1 MLGFFS
7 LWGRFVYFLFPICDE
22 FYDSEVKYWL
32 LTTDCAGTV
41 SDLYMA
47 ARSRLSAQIE
57 KIPPQDSFHAS
68 KQVCHLLRSGVAALF
83 GPESGTTSTHIQS
96 ICDAMEIPHIET
108 RWDFVQ
114 RKEDYSINLYP
125 NPKTISRVNIPRTEV
140 WSPPYVELFSINARL
155 VATTFH

>member
-1 MLGFFS
+1 M
-7 LWGRFVYFLFPICDE
+7 
-22 FYDSEVKYWL
+22 
-32 LTTDCAGTV
+32 DCAGPV
-41 SDLYMA
+41 CDLYIL
-47 ARSRLSAQIE
+47 RSRLSAQIE

-125 NPKTISRVNIPRTEV
+125 NPKTISRVNISCSQLTLDLLQR
-140 WSPPYVELFSINARL
+140 
-155 VATTFH
+155 FH

>member
-1 MLGFFS
+1 MKLHLQS
-7 LWGRFVYFLFPICDE
+7 GRLRINLHCHPLTITITINYV
-22 FYDSEVKYWL
+22 L
-32 LTTDCAGTV
+32 LP
-41 SDLYMA
+41 
-47 ARSRLSAQIE
+47 RSRLSAQIE

-125 NPKTISRVNIPRTEV
+125 NPKTISRVNI
-140 WSPPYVELFSINARL
+140 L
-155 VATTFH
+155 